1 MEKKMSY
8 REAVQQAQARQ
19 AQLDAFN
26 WRLGLPTLSA
36 QGVTLRELRASDAQA
51 LFAMLTTA
59 EVAEF
64 GAPLPRT
71 LEGFSGFIRKVH
83 DERLAGNSICFAV
96 VPDGY
101 EDAMGFFQVGQLEAG
116 FGSAEWGFA
125 LPPFW
130 GTAVFQ
136 GAARAVAEF
145 VFGVVGVHRLE
156 ARSIAANKRGNAALR
171 KMGTMQETQDDWRQV
186 KMVWGPEFH

>member
-1 MEKKMSY
+1 MSY
-8 REAVQQAQARQ
+8 RERVQQAQARQ

-36 QGVTLRELRASDAQA
+36 QWVTLRELRESDAPA

-64 GAPLPRT
+64 GSPLPRT
-71 LEGFSGFIRKVH
+71 LEGFSGFTRKVH
-83 DERLAGNSICFAV
+83 DERLAGNSFCFAV

-101 EDAMGFFQVGQLEAG
+101 EDAMGFFQVAQLEPG
-116 FGSAEWGFA
+116 FGSAQWGFA
-125 LPPFW
+125 LSPCW

-145 VFGVVGVHRLE
+145 AFGVVGVHHLE
-156 ARSIAANKRGNAALR
+156 ARSIAANRRGNAALR
-171 KMGTMQETQDDWRQV
+171 KMGSMEETQDDWRQV

>member
-1 MEKKMSY
+1 MEKMSY
-8 REAVQQAQARQ
+8 REQVQQAQARQ

-26 WRLGLPTLSA
+26 WRLGLPRLSA
-36 QGVTLRELRASDAQA
+36 QWVTLRELRESDAPA

-64 GAPLPRT
+64 GSPLPRT
-71 LEGFSGFIRKVH
+71 VEGFRGFIRKVH
-83 DERLAGNSICFAV
+83 DERLAGTSICFAV

-101 EDAMGFFQVGQLEAG
+101 QDAMGFFQVTQLEAG

-145 VFGVVGVHRLE
+145 AFGVVGVHRLE

-171 KMGTMQETQDDWRQV
+171 KLGAMKETEDDWRQV